1 MKTQNQA
8 AYMLADLKAAAYGRW
23 PEIHAALGID
33 PRYLNPRRHCP
44 CPRCGGK
51 DRYRYTDYQGRGGFI
66 CNQCYPE
73 GGSGFDLLMLVFGYD
88 FAEAAR
94 QVAAVLGLAGGHAE
108 RHTPRP
114 MPAPTPAKLQ
124 PDYLPAMLSWWEEA
138 FPLADGDPVTGY
150 LKLRGLP
157 LPAILPA
164 ALRYE
169 PALPYWVQLSDERHC
184 LICTAAMLAAI
195 TTPDGQ
201 LKGIHQTYL
210 QHDGAGGWCKLA
222 AKHPETG
229 EALPAKKM
237 RARFSGSLNGAAVH
251 LAAPDE
257 QGRLIVAEGIESAL
271 AASALFGLPAAAA
284 LSAHGMAVFEWPPE
298 TRELFIAADND
309 GNGTGIQAA
318 EKLARRALLEGIKAN
333 IWQPEQT
340 DTDALDELNRRQTKG
355 ETS

>member
-8 AYMLADLKAAAYGRW
+8 AYTLADLKAAAYGRW

-114 MPAPTPAKLQ
+114 MPVPTPAKLQ

-150 LKLRGLP
+150 LKTRGLP
-157 LPAILPA
+157 LP
-164 ALRYE
+164 E
-169 PALPYWVQLSDERHC
+169 PPRL
-184 LICTAAMLAAI
+184 CTAQRRNTDRQRQGRPARDLQRRYQPSRRLCRSGNAGRLAA
-195 TTPDGQ
+195 
-201 LKGIHQTYL
+201 
-210 QHDGAGGWCKLA
+210 GAW
-222 AKHPETG
+222 P
-229 EALPAKKM
+229 
-237 RARFSGSLNGAAVH
+237 
-251 LAAPDE
+251 
-257 QGRLIVAEGIESAL
+257 
-271 AASALFGLPAAAA
+271 LFGGQQPPLPGRRCSLGRAAGVPVG
-284 LSAHGMAVFEWPPE
+284 HRIGRFPPV
-298 TRELFIAADND
+298 
-309 GNGTGIQAA
+309 
-318 EKLARRALLEGIKAN
+318 
-333 IWQPEQT
+333 
-340 DTDALDELNRRQTKG
+340 RRQPRRQKHRRPPCPIRVG
-355 ETS
+355 QPIRPHG

>member
-8 AYMLADLKAAAYGRW
+8 AYTLADLKAAAYGRW

-150 LKLRGLP
+150 LKTRGLP
-157 LPAILPA
+157 LPETLPA

-222 AKHPETG
+222 ATHPETG

-237 RARFSGSLNGAAVH
+237 RARFSGSLNGQPCIWPHPTNKAA
-251 LAAPDE
+251 
-257 QGRLIVAEGIESAL
+257 
-271 AASALFGLPAAAA
+271 
-284 LSAHGMAVFEWPPE
+284 
-298 TRELFIAADND
+298 
-309 GNGTGIQAA
+309 
-318 EKLARRALLEGIKAN
+318 
-333 IWQPEQT
+333 
-340 DTDALDELNRRQTKG
+340 
-355 ETS
+355 

>member
-8 AYMLADLKAAAYGRW
+8 AYTLADLKAAAYGRW

-88 FAEAAR
+88 FAEATH
-94 QVAAVLGLAGGHAE
+94 QVAAVLGSAGRHAE

-114 MPAPTPAKLQ
+114 MPAPTPAELQ

-150 LKLRGLP
+150 LKTRGLP
-157 LPAILPA
+157 LPETLPA

-169 PALPYWVQLSDERHC
+169 PALPYWAQLSDERHC

-210 QHDGAGGWCKLA
+210 QHDGAAGWRKLA

-237 RARFSGSLNGAAVH
+237 QCGNQQRCLHFRLLLEDPF
-251 LAAPDE
+251 E
-257 QGRLIVAEGIESAL
+257 QLFGIVKNVDRHGKP
-271 AASALFGLPAAAA
+271 ALFLIMTDSC
-284 LSAHGMAVFEWPPE
+284 LK
-298 TRELFIAADND
+298 I
-309 GNGTGIQAA
+309 IQA
-318 EKLARRALLEGIKAN
+318 KIKVVRRRKSVNNATISY
-333 IWQPEQT
+333 T
-340 DTDALDELNRRQTKG
+340 
-355 ETS
+355 

>member
-1 MKTQNQA
+1 M
-8 AYMLADLKAAAYGRW
+8 
-23 PEIHAALGID
+23 
-33 PRYLNPRRHCP
+33 NPRRHCP

-51 DRYRYTDYQGRGGFI
+51 DRYRYTYYKGRGCFI
-66 CNQCYPE
+66 CNQCSPD
-73 GGSGFDLLMLVFGYD
+73 GGSGFDLLMLVVGYD
-88 FAEAAR
+88 FAEAVR

-138 FPLADGDPVTGY
+138 FPLADGEPVTGY

-157 LPAILPA
+157 LPEALPA

-298 TRELFIAADND
+298 TRELFIVADND

-318 EKLARRALLEGIKAN
+318 EKLARRALLAGIKAN

>member
-8 AYMLADLKAAAYGRW
+8 AYTLADLKAAAYGRW

-33 PRYLNPRRHCP
+33 PRYLKPRHHCP

-94 QVAAVLGLAGGHAE
+94 QVAAVLGLAGGQVRQYQPTRA
-108 RHTPRP
+108 
-114 MPAPTPAKLQ
+114 APVTAANPE
-124 PDYLPAMLSWWEEA
+124 PDCLPALLGLWEEA
-138 FPLADGDPVTGY
+138 LPLADGDPVTGY
-150 LKLRGLP
+150 LKTRGLP
-157 LPAILPA
+157 LPETLPA

-169 PALPYWVQLSDERHC
+169 PDLPYWTWLSDGMDC
-184 LICTAAMLAAI
+184 LLRLAAMLAAI

-201 LKGIHQTYL
+201 LRGLHQTYL
-210 QHDGAGGWCKLA
+210 QPDGAGGWRKLA
-222 AKHPETG
+222 VTHPETG
-229 EALPAKKM
+229 ETLPVKKM
-237 RARFSGSLNGAAVH
+237 RARFSGSLKGAAVH

-318 EKLARRALLEGIKAN
+318 EKLARRALLAGIKAN